1 MRVVFMGTPDF
12 AVQSLN
18 ALITAGH
25 EVAAVITQPD
35 RPKGRGKQLA
45 FPAVKT
51 RALELGLPV
60 HQPDSVKEAAF
71 LDLLVSYRPEV
82 IVVVAY
88 GRILPQAVLELPPYG
103 CINVHG
109 SLLPAYRGAAPI
121 QRAVLEGCRES
132 GVTIMQ
138 MDSGMDTGDMLLQGR
153 IPITEDDTA
162 GTMFE
167 KLAVLGGNLL
177 VQVLAQLPTGNI
189 RPQKQEEGKA
199 TYAARILKEDE
210 VIDWKQPAA
219 SIHCQIRGLAPT
231 PGAYTLWNGQRLK
244 LWKSR
249 VVQRDSGCLPGT
261 VVEIGKD
268 GSILVQTGAGCLALL
283 ELQPAGKKT
292 MAAKAFCN
300 GTGIAKGF
308 RFGETNG

>member
-18 ALITAGH
+18 ALVKAGH

-35 RPKGRGKQLA
+35 RPKGRGNKLA
-45 FPAVKT
+45 FPEVKT

-60 HQPDSVKEAAF
+60 YQPVSVKDVGF
-71 LDLLVSYRPEV
+71 LELLAHYSPEV

-121 QRAVLEGCRES
+121 QRAVLDGCAES

-138 MDSGMDTGDMLLQGR
+138 MDAGMDTGDMLLQGR
-153 IPITEDDTA
+153 LPITEEDTS

-167 KLAVLGGNLL
+167 KLAVLGGKLL
-177 VQVLAQLPTGNI
+177 VQALAQLAAGTAQ
-189 RPQKQEEGKA
+189 PQRQEEARA

-210 VIDWKQPAA
+210 IIDWRRPATA
-219 SIHCQIRGLAPT
+219 IHCQIRGLAPA

-249 VVQRDSGCLPGT
+249 VVRQESGQLPGT
-261 VVEIGKD
+261 VVALGKD
-268 GSILVQTGAGCLALL
+268 SLLVQTGAGCLELL
-283 ELQPAGKKT
+283 ELQPAGKKA
-292 MAAKAFCN
+292 MSAKAFCN
-300 GTGIAKGF
+300 GAGVAAGV
-308 RFGETNG
+308 RFGESDG